1 MLVLRITLVF
11 NVRNYILGK
20 NCLNNNFIEMEK
32 SVFVDNIMLIQDYL
46 LLSAIAAMMII
57 IAIIMAAISTGV

>member
-1 MLVLRITLVF
+1 
-11 NVRNYILGK
+11 
-20 NCLNNNFIEMEK
+20 MEK
-32 SVFVDNIMLIQDYL
+32 SVFVDNILLIQDYL